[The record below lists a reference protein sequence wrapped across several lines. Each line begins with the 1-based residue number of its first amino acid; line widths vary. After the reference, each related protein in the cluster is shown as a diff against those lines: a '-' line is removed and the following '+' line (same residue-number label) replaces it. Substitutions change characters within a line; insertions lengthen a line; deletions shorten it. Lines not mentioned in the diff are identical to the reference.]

1 MTKSEMFKLAHAR
14 AKEDRAFDK
23 TALYPEGHSYAYYF
37 RLQLI
42 GLYADRKPV
51 RMTALMERELGRDGR
66 IGV

>member
-1 MTKSEMFKLAHAR
+1 MLTNSEIFKLAHAR
-14 AKEDRAFDK
+14 AKEDRTFDK

-51 RMTALMERELGRDGR
+51 VISGPAADELFGLGM
-66 IGV
+66 